1 MVASPELVTPGPSD
15 TVSRQSE
22 KELDQEAPLPATSPN
37 DKTTYKFPEGG
48 LKGWLCVLGSFMG
61 LLASLGIVNSL
72 GSFQAYLETHQ
83 LQEYDSGKIGWI
95 FSVYTCLTF
104 FCGVLVGPI
113 FDARGPRSLV
123 LLGSI
128 LILATMVSLGFCVEY
143 WHFMLSFGIC
153 GGLGTSLVFTPA
165 IAAVSHFFFEKR
177 GIATGIAAGGGAVGG
192 IIVPL
197 TLESLFGKI
206 GFAWATR
213 VVALVWL
220 ISLGLACV
228 TITSHLPTKP
238 FSKENILPDL
248 RIFHNIPFLMT
259 TLAVF
264 FVEWGIFIPISYISS
279 YALAHEVPSKLSYQ
293 LLAIMNA
300 GSFFGRVLPGYFAD
314 HSGYGAAKFAL
325 IWLTKTLCIEGKEYN
340 ISVNAVATAGFTDQL
355 MANSEANQGQELM
368 KQFGPVAQASPAI
381 VWLEHKDC
389 KITGETIGAMGK
401 IVTRIFVAET
411 HGFQGAAGEEWT
423 PKTVRDNWKKV
434 DDGKE
439 FGIWRSTN
447 EMEAAVFP
455 RLMGA

>member
-1 MVASPELVTPGPSD
+1 MVASPEFVTPGPSD

-22 KELDQEAPLPATSPN
+22 KKLDQEAPLPATSPN
-37 DKTTYKFPEGG
+37 DKTAYKFPEGG

-113 FDARGPRSLV
+113 FDARGPRSL
-123 LLGSI
+123 
-128 LILATMVSLGFCVEY
+128 Y

-192 IIVPL
+192 TIVPL

-248 RIFHNIPFLMT
+248 RIFRNIPFLMT

-300 GSFFGRVLPGYFAD
+300 GSFLGRVLPGYFAD
-314 HSGYGAAKFAL
+314 RLGRFNVLIITVALCLLSNICLWLPASGS
-325 IWLTKTLCIEGKEYN
+325 TLCIEGKEYN

-368 KQFGPVAQASPAI
+368 KQFVPVAQASPAI
-381 VWLEHKDC
+381 VWLVHEDC

>member
-37 DKTTYKFPEGG
+37 DKTAYKFPEGG

-314 HSGYGAAKFAL
+314 RLGRFNVLIITVALCLLSNICLWLPASGSVPLLVIYSCTFGFFSGSGISLTPVCIGQLCATEHYGR
-325 IWLTKTLCIEGKEYN
+325 YY
-340 ISVNAVATAGFTDQL
+340 ATAY
-355 MANSEANQGQELM
+355 
-368 KQFGPVAQASPAI
+368 
-381 VWLEHKDC
+381 
-389 KITGETIGAMGK
+389 
-401 IVTRIFVAET
+401 
-411 HGFQGAAGEEWT
+411 
-423 PKTVRDNWKKV
+423 TVV
-434 DDGKE
+434 SLG
-439 FGIWRSTN
+439 
-447 EMEAAVFP
+447 
-455 RLMGA
+455 